1 MKKLLLILVALATVT
16 LGYSQPTK
24 KPKIEDVVIPSRD
37 FEQMQ
42 REKYQARLDSVNKHS
57 VSCIEIIV
65 KARMENDS
73 LRNVISDLKEQN
85 KEQRVDVHNAKVTET
100 AATNMVNKERTK
112 KRVWTK
118 LAIGEGAVIVGGIV
132 GAITGAWVPI
142 CIAVG
147 VVELYLIVEGK
158 VQINIKQTKI

>member
-24 KPKIEDVVIPSRD
+24 KPKIEDVINTPRD

-42 REKYQARLDSVNKHS
+42 REKYQAKLDSVNKHS
-57 VSCIEIIV
+57 ASCIEMIV

-73 LRNVISDLKEQN
+73 LRNVIKDLKEQN
-85 KEQRVDVHNAKVTET
+85 KQQQVDVHKAKTTET
-100 AATNMVNKERTK
+100 AATNIVNKERTK
-112 KRVWTK
+112 KRVWAK
-118 LAIGEGAVIVGGIV
+118 VAIGEGAMIVGGIV

-147 VVELYLIVEGK
+147 VVELYLLVEGK